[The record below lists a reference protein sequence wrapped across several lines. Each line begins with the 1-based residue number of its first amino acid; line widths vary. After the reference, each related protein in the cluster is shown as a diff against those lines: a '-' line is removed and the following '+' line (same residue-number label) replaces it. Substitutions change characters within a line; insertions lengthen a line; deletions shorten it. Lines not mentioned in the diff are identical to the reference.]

1 MAINA
6 APWQRHGTQAQVETE
21 LPEDVGCSLGP
32 LISTR
37 SISTQEDKVPE

>member
-21 LPEDVGCSLGP
+21 LREDVEFSMGP
-32 LISTR
+32 LILTR
-37 SISTQEDKVPE
+37 SISTQEGKVLQ